1 MMKLWNQEAAQ
12 WRLELSMDGEAL
24 SLRMGDAPRQMTV
37 ALGKRDWYQ

>member
-24 SLRMGDAPRQMTV
+24 SLRMFRMGQRHW
-37 ALGKRDWYQ
+37 R